1 MIKRTLAIMVLAL
14 ALVLSLAACGM
25 GNNSDANNADNA
37 DNGTD
42 TESPADRAG
51 NGMTDPANGTG
62 IGADME
68 SPADNANNGTGTEN
82 PADNS
87 GITAPNGAAI
97 YGSMQGTGRDR
108 NVRRNDAASDAANSG
123 MNSRD
128 GSAFES
134 GNTSAAGNPTLR
146 GGSMY
151 SRNAAQDAADRTR
164 YALMLDNGRVR
175 DTDGFL
181 FDGENPQHNTFY

>member
-25 GNNSDANNADNA
+25 GNNSDANNADNGTNAESPAGGA
-37 DNGTD
+37 DNGTGA
-42 TESPADRAG
+42 ESPADRAD
-51 NGMTDPANGTG
+51 NGLNAEN
-62 IGADME
+62 
-68 SPADNANNGTGTEN
+68 PADNANNGTGMESPT
-82 PADNS
+82 DNS
-87 GITAPNGAAI
+87 GISAPNGAAI

-108 NVRRNDAASDAANSG
+108 NVRRNNAASDAANSG
-123 MNSRD
+123 ANSRE

-134 GNTSAAGNPTLR
+134 GNTNDRSIRRSDPAVAIPDPER
-146 GGSMY
+146 V
-151 SRNAAQDAADRTR
+151 DAANRSR
-164 YALMLDNGRVR
+164 YALMLDNARVR